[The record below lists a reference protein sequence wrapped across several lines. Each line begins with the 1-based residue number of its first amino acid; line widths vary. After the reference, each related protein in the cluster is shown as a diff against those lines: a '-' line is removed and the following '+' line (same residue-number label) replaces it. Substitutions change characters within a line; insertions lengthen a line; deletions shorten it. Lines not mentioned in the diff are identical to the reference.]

1 MTRGKEKTDKCF
13 NDINNAIYIALKSV
27 QSVIINDK
35 HCFEMYG
42 FDILMD
48 SNLKP
53 WLLEVNASPSL
64 TTTTE
69 MDRKLK
75 MQLLQDTFEIVVP
88 QDWARYNRSDK
99 G

>member
-1 MTRGKEKTDKCF
+1 MTRGKEKCDKCF
-13 NDINNAIYIALKSV
+13 SDINSIIYIALKSV

-42 FDILMD
+42 FDVLLD
-48 SNLKP
+48 STLKP

-64 TTTTE
+64 TTTTDV
-69 MDRKLK
+69 DRKLK

-88 QDWARYNRSDK
+88 ADW
-99 G
+99 GT